1 MRSRYYSVS
10 GIRSKFHSNTGNEV
24 FRIPRRS
31 RAAAGPAG
39 PGTSDGGA
47 GTSGPGPRRRDRLV
61 RRLGPFRSRNFRI
74 FYAGYATS
82 LLGSAMSAIALTFAV
97 LDSGGGPA
105 DLGFVFAANVV
116 PQVAVMLAGGV
127 LADRVGR
134 RRVMLVTDSVRLVA
148 QAALAAALFAGRPPI
163 WLFVVL
169 GALLGA
175 GEGIFN
181 PALGGL
187 RADIAPRET
196 LPDANALL
204 SVAQSGAMVTGP
216 ALAGILI
223 ALSSPAVVIAA
234 DAGSFAISVLS
245 LALLAVPAVSRP
257 RQSPLRDL
265 ADGWRQFRGQT
276 WLWLTTVQ
284 FALFNLLT
292 WAPYLL
298 LGPLLARQYLG
309 GAGAWGVIS
318 AAYALGSV
326 LTGLALVGRRPRRL
340 LVVAVTGTFGYAVPC
355 LLLALRAPV
364 AVVAAGALVAG
375 LGSAVFNTYW
385 TTAMQQRV
393 PAPMLGRATA
403 FSLTGAYALGSVGY
417 AVIGPVAGLV
427 GPGRMLAFAAG
438 YAVLSSSV
446 VLATP
451 AIRSVRWQD
460 QPAPA
465 AARPELGPT

>member
-1 MRSRYYSVS
+1 M
-10 GIRSKFHSNTGNEV
+10 
-24 FRIPRRS
+24 
-31 RAAAGPAG
+31 AAPGSAAPA
-39 PGTSDGGA
+39 PGA
-47 GTSGPGPRRRDRLV
+47 GTGSRA
-61 RRLGPFRSRNFRI
+61 RLGPFGSRNFRI

-187 RADIAPRET
+187 RADIAPRDDAAGRERAPQRRAVRRHGHRPGAGRD
-196 LPDANALL
+196 PDRAVEPGRGHRRRRRELRDQRAEP
-204 SVAQSGAMVTGP
+204 GP
-216 ALAGILI
+216 AGRAGGRQAAASRRCGTWLT
-223 ALSSPAVVIAA
+223 AGGSSAA
-234 DAGSFAISVLS
+234 
-245 LALLAVPAVSRP
+245 
-257 RQSPLRDL
+257 
-265 ADGWRQFRGQT
+265 QT

-375 LGSAVFNTYW
+375 
-385 TTAMQQRV
+385 
-393 PAPMLGRATA
+393 
-403 FSLTGAYALGSVGY
+403 
-417 AVIGPVAGLV
+417 
-427 GPGRMLAFAAG
+427 
-438 YAVLSSSV
+438 
-446 VLATP
+446 
-451 AIRSVRWQD
+451 
-460 QPAPA
+460 PA
-465 AARPELGPT
+465 APCSARTGPRPCSSAFRRPCWAGPRRSR